1 MPALRCRFK
10 HFRPLSASSGA
21 EHCGALGC
29 CICAIIK
36 ELDLQR
42 EQQFLRLQQEILKKE
57 RDEFEKEKDAFRKEI
72 DAFNADRATQMPQ
85 R

>member
-1 MPALRCRFK
+1 MNNNFYGY
-10 HFRPLSASSGA
+10 S
-21 EHCGALGC
+21 
-29 CICAIIK
+29 
-36 ELDLQR
+36 
-42 EQQFLRLQQEILKKE
+42 EILKKE